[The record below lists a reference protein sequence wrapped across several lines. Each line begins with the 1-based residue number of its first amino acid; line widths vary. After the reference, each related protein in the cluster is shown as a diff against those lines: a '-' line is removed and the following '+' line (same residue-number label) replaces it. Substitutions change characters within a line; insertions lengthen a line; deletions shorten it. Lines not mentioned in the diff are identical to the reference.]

1 MPVSESEPEFLTH
14 PVNIRAN
21 TMQAVEYVH
30 RRDGGWYVGD
40 SGVSVYNVISLR
52 QQGFSPEEIQA
63 SFSPLSLRDVY
74 GTILYYMENSDQLDA
89 YFREQDQLFRRKKA
103 ESEAKKPEFYAEMRE
118 RVARFREA
126 DHRS

>member
-1 MPVSESEPEFLTH
+1 
-14 PVNIRAN
+14 
-21 TMQAVEYVH
+21 MQAVEYVR

-40 SGVSVYNVISLR
+40 SGVSVYSVISLW

-74 GTILYYMENSDQLDA
+74 GTILFYMENRDQLDA
-89 YFREQDQLFRRKKA
+89 YFREQDELFRRKKA
-103 ESEAKKPEFYAEMRE
+103 ESEERKPAFYAEMRE
-118 RVARFREA
+118 RVARFRET